1 MSPQLCIVDDE
12 SGIGKM
18 CQDYLA
24 DSYSVQAFTSPEEA
38 LAAFEKDYH
47 PDLLLTDIKMPGID
61 GFEMA
66 KRIHQKNPEI
76 PVVMM
81 SGYAN
86 KNHLLQAIETEAAG
100 FIEKPFSPKKMKAT
114 LEAVFR
120 KAQQVQ
126 KIEELNKK
134 YEALT
139 STLMEL
145 NARYVERYA
154 KAENRLMQADTFH
167 HPNVKEAL
175 EFLMQM
181 RVENRLNSTAETLVK
196 EIAALRQE
204 GEAQSQ

>member
-1 MSPQLCIVDDE
+1 
-12 SGIGKM
+12 
-18 CQDYLA
+18 
-24 DSYSVQAFTSPEEA
+24 
-38 LAAFEKDYH
+38 
-47 PDLLLTDIKMPGID
+47 
-61 GFEMA
+61 
-66 KRIHQKNPEI
+66 
-76 PVVMM
+76 MM

-86 KNHLLQAIETEAAG
+86 KDHLLQAIETEAAG

-114 LEAVFR
+114 LEAVIR
-120 KAQQVQ
+120 KAHQAH
-126 KIEELNKK
+126 KAEELNRK

-181 RVENRLNSTAETLVK
+181 RVENRLNSSVEKLAK
-196 EIAALRQE
+196 EIEILKGKQE
-204 GEAQSQ
+204 GQSQ